1 MDYQSIRTDR
11 QFKDTTGHSHLSFQ
25 KLLLD
30 YEATYI
36 SEYGQRY
43 EDYIE
48 ENVTEPPK
56 FKTLGEALFFV
67 LFQLKNDLIWG
78 SLGAVFQMAG
88 STAHTNFERFLKL
101 LHLTLEKKSNA
112 KTKF

>member
-1 MDYQSIRTDR
+1 MNYQTITNER
-11 QFKDTTGHSHLSFQ
+11 QFKDTTGHSRLSFQ
-25 KLLLD
+25 KLLSD

-36 SEYGQRY
+36 SEYGQTY
-43 EDYIE
+43 ESYIE

-56 FKTLGEALFFV
+56 FKTLEEALFFV

-88 STAHTNFERFLKL
+88 STAHTNFNRFLKL
-101 LHLTLEKKSNA
+101 LDLTLEKKSHA
-112 KTKF
+112 